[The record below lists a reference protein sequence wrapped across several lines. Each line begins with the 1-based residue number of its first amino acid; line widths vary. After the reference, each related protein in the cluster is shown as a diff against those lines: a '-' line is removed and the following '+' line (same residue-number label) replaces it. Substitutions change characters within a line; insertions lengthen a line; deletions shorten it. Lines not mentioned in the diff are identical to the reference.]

1 MSQQENFS
9 VVMDW
14 ISGTD
19 DDIIRNSAN
28 FPVEGTKWNIIS
40 SKWLAEWKEKIK
52 NNTNLIKKIDNSDL
66 IDTNPLIWKLENEM
80 ILKKNL
86 ELFLDYEIL
95 PTKAWKYFESNY
107 ECEENSEIIKYSVA
121 DKNNE
126 TYVEIYSKPLKMIY
140 YYKTFCKKTLK
151 IFLSYKDTIRNLY
164 IKLKNLLKIYKNI
177 EVLDSEIRVW
187 IVNPSLSES
196 QLFLELSK
204 ESRVFP
210 GNLLENSL
218 KTIEDYPIAD
228 DDLIFLEIKSE
239 NFQFSEQK
247 PEIFK
252 SSTKTQSN
260 RTHGIVGLH
269 NLGNTCYMNSA
280 LQCLSNTQDLT
291 RYILSKKY
299 ESEINYQNPLG
310 TKGNLITEYS
320 YLITE
325 MWKGASSEL
334 FPYRF
339 KKAFC
344 MFAKQFEGTFQHD
357 CQEML
362 SFLIDGIHEDLNRVN
377 PLSLESKTMN
387 QLNAEDFW
395 NFFMRRNCS
404 IITDLMYGQ
413 FKSKI
418 DVVGKMN

>member
-1 MSQQENFS
+1 M
-9 VVMDW
+9 
-14 ISGTD
+14 
-19 DDIIRNSAN
+19 
-28 FPVEGTKWNIIS
+28 
-40 SKWLAEWKEKIK
+40 
-52 NNTNLIKKIDNSDL
+52 
-66 IDTNPLIWKLENEM
+66 
-80 ILKKNL
+80 
-86 ELFLDYEIL
+86 
-95 PTKAWKYFESNY
+95 
-107 ECEENSEIIKYSVA
+107 
-121 DKNNE
+121 
-126 TYVEIYSKPLKMIY
+126 
-140 YYKTFCKKTLK
+140 
-151 IFLSYKDTIRNLY
+151 
-164 IKLKNLLKIYKNI
+164 
-177 EVLDSEIRVW
+177 
-187 IVNPSLSES
+187 NPSLSES

-325 MWKGASSEL
+325 M
-334 FPYRF
+334 
-339 KKAFC
+339 
-344 MFAKQFEGTFQHD
+344 
-357 CQEML
+357 
-362 SFLIDGIHEDLNRVN
+362 
-377 PLSLESKTMN
+377 
-387 QLNAEDFW
+387 
-395 NFFMRRNCS
+395 
-404 IITDLMYGQ
+404 
-413 FKSKI
+413 
-418 DVVGKMN
+418 